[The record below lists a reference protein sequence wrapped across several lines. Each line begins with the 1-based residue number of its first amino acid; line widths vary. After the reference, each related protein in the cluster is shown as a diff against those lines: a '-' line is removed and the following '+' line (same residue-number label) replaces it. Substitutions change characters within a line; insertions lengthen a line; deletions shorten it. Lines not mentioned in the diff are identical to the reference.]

1 MSARPAAVLAAA
13 LLLAAPAAA
22 EERILRFD
30 ADIAVAAD
38 STVRVAETIRVRAE
52 RNRIR
57 RGIFRDFPT
66 EYTNRAGRRVS
77 VGFDVESVTRD
88 GRPEPFR
95 LERLGNGVRVYIG
108 DQDVLLD
115 PGEHTYRIA
124 YRTDRQLGFFER
136 HDELYWNVTGNGW
149 AFPIAAVSA
158 AVRLPATVPAAGI
171 ALEAYTGPAG
181 DRGRDFRAAVRDGV
195 PEFAATRA
203 LAPGEGL
210 TIVVTWPKG
219 HVAPPGDAQRAA
231 WLARDNRPLAW
242 ALAGLAALLAYYLF
256 AWFRVGRDPAAGL
269 IVPRYEPPP
278 DTSPAALRYLKRM
291 RYDDRCFAAGVLGL
305 AVKGRLAIEQEPKGL
320 LGRGS
325 RYTLVKCEGGG
336 EPLSDDEQALGQE
349 LFAGADRLELKND
362 NHARVSAARSRHQ
375 EVLKR
380 RYVSSFFRINGGWH
394 ALGVAL
400 SLVVA
405 AAATVGAGVWHG
417 FGPEWFFTTAG
428 GWCTFGA
435 LVAGFAANG
444 FFGLLLKAPTVAGRK
459 VMDAIEGFRLYLDV
473 AEGDELKL
481 AGAPRR
487 TPTLF
492 ERYLPYAL
500 ALGVEQRWAERFAA
514 VFAAAGAAA
523 PAWYHGDDWEA
534 GRVGRFS
541 SSLGSS
547 LESAISSAATA
558 PGSSSGSGGG
568 GSSGGGGGGGGGGG
582 W

>member
-1 MSARPAAVLAAA
+1 MRGLLAGICLAVLAAA
-13 LLLAAPAAA
+13 PAAA
-22 EERILRFD
+22 AERILDFRS
-30 ADIAVAAD
+30 DITVARD
-38 STVRVAETIRVRAE
+38 STVAVAETIRVRAE
-52 RNRIR
+52 GDRIR
-57 RGIFRDFPT
+57 RGIYRDFPT
-66 EYTNRAGRRVS
+66 EYTDRAGRRVS

-88 GRPEPFR
+88 GRAEPFR
-95 LERLGNGVRVYIG
+95 IERLGNGVRIYIG
-108 DQDVLLD
+108 DQDVLLR
-115 PGEHTYRIA
+115 PGEYTYRIA

-149 AFPIAAVSA
+149 AFPIVAASA
-158 AVRLPATVPAAGI
+158 RVLLPADVPAAGV
-171 ALEAYTGPAG
+171 AAEAYTGPAG
-181 DRGRDFRAAVRDGV
+181 ARGRDFRVEVLDGV
-195 PEFAATRA
+195 SEFVTTRA
-203 LAPGEGL
+203 LTPGEGL
-210 TIVVTWPKG
+210 TVVVTWPKG

-242 ALAGLAALLAYYLF
+242 ALAGLAALLAYYLL
-256 AWFRVGRDPAAGL
+256 AWFRVGRDPATGL

-291 RYDDRCFAAGVLGL
+291 RYDDRCFAGGVLSL
-305 AVKGRLAIEQEPKGL
+305 AVKGHLAIEQQPAGL
-320 LGRGS
+320 LRRGS
-325 RYTLVKCEGGG
+325 QYTLVKREGAG
-336 EPLSDDEQALGQE
+336 EPLADDEQALRQA
-349 LFAGADRLELKND
+349 LFAGSDRLELRND
-362 NHARVSAARSRHQ
+362 NHARVSSARSRHQ

-394 ALGVAL
+394 ALGVLL
-400 SLVVA
+400 SLAVA
-405 AAATVGAGVWHG
+405 ALATVGAGVWYG

-428 GWCTFGA
+428 GWGTFGA
-435 LVAGFAANG
+435 IVAGFAANG
-444 FFGLLLKAPTVAGRK
+444 VFGLLLKAPTVAGRK

-487 TPTLF
+487 TPSLF

-523 PAWYHGDDWEA
+523 PAWYHGDHWDA

-541 SSLGSS
+541 TSLGSS
-547 LESAISSAATA
+547 LESAISSSATA